1 MAEGWVKKLLVKSD
15 MQLLLIAVGCFALNY
30 ICWNI
35 LCVLTYVPSTGPLI
49 VTIINNVVG
58 AVWGLSF
65 SAGLA
70 LFPVGL
76 CLWKRSWRY
85 PTKFFVLT
93 GMSFIIAA
101 FMMGTIPVNTA
112 ESISCDT
119 LLRRVYWSLS
129 VILFL
134 QMVIQS
140 AILGIVHLF
149 TFRCD
154 TTTPL
159 PKWRW
164 RLLLWFATFSV
175 WVASLYFSARYLDK
189 NFCC

>member
-1 MAEGWVKKLLVKSD
+1 MLKGWMKRLWGEHS
-15 MQLLLIAVGCFALNY
+15 MRLLLIAIGCFALDY

-35 LCVLTYVPSTGPLI
+35 LCVLTYVPSIGPLI

-140 AILGIVHLF
+140 AILGVTHLF
-149 TFRCD
+149 TFRRD
-154 TTTPL
+154 PATPN
-159 PKWRW
+159 PKWWW
-164 RLLLWFATFSV
+164 RLLLGLLTLAV
-175 WVASLYFSARYLDK
+175 WLASLYLSARYLDK